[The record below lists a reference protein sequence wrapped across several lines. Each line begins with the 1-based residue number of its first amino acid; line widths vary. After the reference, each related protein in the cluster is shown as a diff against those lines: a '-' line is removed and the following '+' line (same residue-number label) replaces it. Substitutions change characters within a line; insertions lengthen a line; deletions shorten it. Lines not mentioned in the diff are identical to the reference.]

1 MNSGLKFC
9 LVCNNPLPEP
19 SRGNRKY
26 CNATCSSKARQRKRR
41 NKEIADPIAKPA
53 DITQLQLQLRN
64 ERKRTAQLQKTNA
77 NLRASNAQH
86 QAQLQSVRT
95 ELQSLQDASA
105 THIAKAYQLAQEE
118 NAQLQNSNAQ
128 LAQENAQLR
137 ANGNATAQVQEDALG
152 AERYARTL
160 RASYNKLYERW
171 FAQAQRL
178 NTVARDLLFYASY
191 YYRATDQSGWNAE
204 DYERHQRYSKLKA
217 HPPKRPTRNQ
227 PRNNA

>member
-1 MNSGLKFC
+1 
-9 LVCNNPLPEP
+9 
-19 SRGNRKY
+19 
-26 CNATCSSKARQRKRR
+26 
-41 NKEIADPIAKPA
+41 
-53 DITQLQLQLRN
+53 
-64 ERKRTAQLQKTNA
+64 
-77 NLRASNAQH
+77 
-86 QAQLQSVRT
+86 
-95 ELQSLQDASA
+95 LQSLQDASA

-118 NAQLQNSNAQ
+118 NAQLQKSNAH

-171 FAQAQRL
+171 FTQAQRL

-191 YYRATDQSGWNAE
+191 YYRATDQSEWSAE

-217 HPPKRPTRNQ
+217 HPPKRPTRNP
-227 PRNNA
+227 PRSNA

>member
-1 MNSGLKFC
+1 MTNQLKEC
-9 LVCNNPLPEP
+9 IVCAQPLATD
-19 SRGNRKY
+19 STAKRKY
-26 CNATCSSKARQRKRR
+26 CSNTCRYRAAWRRK
-41 NKEIADPIAKPA
+41 NNLPISDANPDNVQLA
-53 DITQLQLQLRN
+53 HLQLQLRN

-77 NLRASNAQH
+77 NLRASNTQH
-86 QAQLQSVRT
+86 QAQLQSARN

-118 NAQLQNSNAQ
+118 NAQLQMSNAQ

-171 FAQAQRL
+171 FTQAQRL

-191 YYRATDQSGWNAE
+191 YYRATDQSGWSAE

-227 PRNNA
+227 PRSNA